1 MNLFNRKIF
10 LFEKITYV
18 FMALFSCSR
27 TFNHI
32 YPNNKFEPL
41 VVVFSLC
48 GFFSLVFAFIEERHA
63 TRKVRRAA
71 REEKSAA
78 RKEKSAVRKKITK
91 EIVLFY
97 ATFFF
102 LLFIIFFS
110 IFQSTFWLAML
121 LSEIIL
127 SVIFYFHIKNKTTK
141 V

>member
-18 FMALFSCSR
+18 FMALCSCST
-27 TFNHI
+27 TFNNY
-32 YPNNKFEPL
+32 YPNNKYESL
-41 VVVFSLC
+41 ELVFSLC
-48 GFFSLVFAFIEERHA
+48 GFFSLVLAFIEEKYS

-71 REEKSAA
+71 REERRAA

-127 SVIFYFHIKNKTTK
+127 SVIFYFHIKNKTTN